1 MWNKIK
7 CIYKS
12 ITTSPITVVVLI
24 FIGFLVIVFLTF
36 SINNN
41 RKSLLQ
47 EKKETEALF
56 EAREKEYQK
65 YLLHL
70 QIEYNKKLDTI
81 SILLGRLQQKEVAI
95 KKDYDKKSSQNK
107 HVYEKAINIIDNA
120 NIDKNVSILSNN
132 LSK

>member
-7 CIYKS
+7 SIYKS
-12 ITTSPITVVVLI
+12 ITTSPITLVVLGI
-24 FIGFLVIVFLTF
+24 LGCFIIVFLLLKM
-36 SINNN
+36 NGN

-47 EKKETEALF
+47 EKKETAALF
-56 EAREKEYQK
+56 EVKEKEYQK
-65 YLLHL
+65 ILLYLQL
-70 QIEYNKKLDTI
+70 EYNKKSDTI

-107 HVYEKAINIIDNA
+107 HVYEKAINTIDNS
-120 NIDKNVSILSNN
+120 NVDENVSILSNN

>member
-7 CIYKS
+7 SIYKS
-12 ITTSPITVVVLI
+12 ITTSPITLVVLGI
-24 FIGFLVIVFLTF
+24 LGCFIIVFLLLKM
-36 SINNN
+36 NGN

-47 EKKETEALF
+47 EKKETAALF
-56 EAREKEYQK
+56 EVKEKEYQK
-65 YLLHL
+65 TLLYLQL
-70 QIEYNKKLDTI
+70 EYNKKSDTI

-107 HVYEKAINIIDNA
+107 HVYEKAINTIDNS
-120 NIDKNVSILSNN
+120 NVDENVSILSNN